1 VIWGK
6 AGRLRGWSW
15 VGWTSAPG
23 YAYRRVRSK
32 GTGAIGLM
40 SFIKEAGRKLG
51 IGKAEATQPE
61 GSPVPDTPAADA
73 LKAEIKSLG
82 LNVKDL
88 AVDVDGDTV
97 KVSGT
102 TPDQATKEKLVVAL
116 GNVAGVAAVD
126 ESVTAEKVEAEAV
139 IYVVKKGDTLSA
151 IAQKQYGKASK
162 YMKIFEANR
171 PMLKDPDKIYPGQAL
186 RIPPDA

>member
-1 VIWGK
+1 M
-6 AGRLRGWSW
+6 
-15 VGWTSAPG
+15 
-23 YAYRRVRSK
+23 
-32 GTGAIGLM
+32 GLI

-51 IGKAEATQPE
+51 IGSAEATQPE
-61 GSPVPDTPAADA
+61 GSAVPDTPTVDA

-88 AVDVDGDTV
+88 AVDVAGDTV

-102 TPDQATKEKLVVAL
+102 APDQATKEKLVVAL

-126 ESVTAEKVEAEAV
+126 ESVTADKAEAEAV
-139 IYVVKKGDTLSA
+139 IYVVRKGDTLSA
-151 IAQKQYGKASK
+151 IAQKHYGKASK

-171 PMLKDPDKIYPGQAL
+171 PMLKDPDKIYPGQSL
-186 RIPPDA
+186 RIPPEA

>member
-1 VIWGK
+1 M
-6 AGRLRGWSW
+6 
-15 VGWTSAPG
+15 
-23 YAYRRVRSK
+23 
-32 GTGAIGLM
+32 GLM

>member
-1 VIWGK
+1 M
-6 AGRLRGWSW
+6 
-15 VGWTSAPG
+15 
-23 YAYRRVRSK
+23 
-32 GTGAIGLM
+32 GLI

-51 IGKAEATQPE
+51 IGSAEATQPE
-61 GSPVPDTPAADA
+61 GSAVPDTPTIDA

-88 AVDVDGDTV
+88 AVDVHGDTV
-97 KVSGT
+97 KVSGS

-126 ESVTAEKVEAEAV
+126 ESVAAEKAEPEAV

-151 IAQKQYGKASK
+151 IAQKHYGRASK

-171 PMLKDPDKIYPGQAL
+171 PMLKDPDKIYPGQSL
-186 RIPPDA
+186 RIPPEA

>member
-1 VIWGK
+1 M
-6 AGRLRGWSW
+6 
-15 VGWTSAPG
+15 
-23 YAYRRVRSK
+23 
-32 GTGAIGLM
+32 GLI

-51 IGKAEATQPE
+51 IGSAEATQPE
-61 GSPVPDTPAADA
+61 GSAVPDAPTVDA
-73 LKAEIKSLG
+73 LKAEIKGLG

-102 TPDQATKEKLVVAL
+102 APDQATKEKLVVAL

-126 ESVTAEKVEAEAV
+126 ESVAAEKAAPEAV

-151 IAQKQYGKASK
+151 IAQKHYGKASK

-171 PMLKDPDKIYPGQAL
+171 PMLKDPDKIYPGQSL
-186 RIPPDA
+186 RIPPEA